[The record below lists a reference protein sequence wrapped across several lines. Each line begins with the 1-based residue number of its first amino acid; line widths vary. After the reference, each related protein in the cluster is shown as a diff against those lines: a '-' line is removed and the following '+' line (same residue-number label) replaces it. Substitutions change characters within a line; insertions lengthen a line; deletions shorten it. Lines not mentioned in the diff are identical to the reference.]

1 MPIDKNESFTGLIL
15 VSGQDRPGITQSLM
29 STLSEF
35 AVNILDIE
43 QLVIRD
49 RLLLTV
55 LITLDEA
62 HAAVIASDLDLLQD
76 KLQLDIAI
84 DFVQTNINE
93 DASDNLRVVIVGSE
107 IKPVGLSAVASEIA
121 RLGGNITAIKRT
133 ARNPVIAIEM
143 NLTIPNDSIKKV
155 QEALTS
161 VAIHN
166 HIDLAVEPG
175 GSLRR
180 SKRIVILDMDST
192 LISIE
197 CIDEIADL
205 CGKKQDVALI
215 TKSAMMGEIDF
226 SQSLIKRV
234 SLLQGLGEEML
245 FKVIE
250 ERLKLNDGT
259 QAWIEACRR
268 NNVTTVLV
276 SGGFDYFA
284 DYVKNK
290 LGIDIAISNQLEIKD
305 KRLTGKVLGR
315 IVDDELKAQ
324 TVRDFQA
331 KLSIDKSNTIVI
343 GDGANDLKMLAEA
356 QYSIAYHAKPIVQ
369 EKARFK
375 LNHSDFKGV
384 LNLFKV

>member
-1 MPIDKNESFTGLIL
+1 MPVKNYIFIAMLELFISRLISFIHTMKLLVQSPSSLQSHLTEISKMLAQVIASPYSLINDTAAL
-15 VSGQDRPGITQSLM
+15 YEIKTDLSVDLKKQLHLM
-29 STLSEF
+29 HLDFAVLDNYRALSEF
-35 AVNILDIE
+35 
-43 QLVIRD
+43 
-49 RLLLTV
+49 
-55 LITLDEA
+55 
-62 HAAVIASDLDLLQD
+62 
-76 KLQLDIAI
+76 
-84 DFVQTNINE
+84 
-93 DASDNLRVVIVGSE
+93 
-107 IKPVGLSAVASEIA
+107 
-121 RLGGNITAIKRT
+121 
-133 ARNPVIAIEM
+133 
-143 NLTIPNDSIKKV
+143 
-155 QEALTS
+155 
-161 VAIHN
+161 
-166 HIDLAVEPG
+166 
-175 GSLRR
+175 SLC
-180 SKRIVILDMDST
+180 VMDMDST

-197 CIDEIADL
+197 CIDEIADM

-234 SLLQGLGEEML
+234 SLLEGLGEEML

-259 QAWIEACRR
+259 QAWIEACRK
-268 NNVTTVLV
+268 NNVTTVVV

-315 IVDDELKAQ
+315 IVNDEVKAQ

-356 QYSIAYHAKPIVQ
+356 QYSIAYHAKPVVQ
-369 EKARFK
+369 ERARFK

>member
-1 MPIDKNESFTGLIL
+1 MPVKNYILIAMLELLICRLISLINTMKLL
-15 VSGQDRPGITQSLM
+15 VQSSYSLQSHLTEISEILGQVTASPYSLINDNAAIYEIK
-29 STLSEF
+29 SDLTVDLKKQLHLKQLDFAVLDNYRALSEF
-35 AVNILDIE
+35 
-43 QLVIRD
+43 
-49 RLLLTV
+49 
-55 LITLDEA
+55 
-62 HAAVIASDLDLLQD
+62 
-76 KLQLDIAI
+76 
-84 DFVQTNINE
+84 
-93 DASDNLRVVIVGSE
+93 NLCV
-107 IKPVGLSAVASEIA
+107 
-121 RLGGNITAIKRT
+121 
-133 ARNPVIAIEM
+133 M
-143 NLTIPNDSIKKV
+143 
-155 QEALTS
+155 
-161 VAIHN
+161 
-166 HIDLAVEPG
+166 
-175 GSLRR
+175 
-180 SKRIVILDMDST
+180 DMDST

-197 CIDEIADL
+197 CIDEIADM

-234 SLLQGLGEEML
+234 SLLEGLGEEML

-250 ERLKLNDGT
+250 ERLKFNDGT
-259 QAWIEACRR
+259 QAWIEACRK

-305 KRLTGKVLGR
+305 KRLTGRVLGR
-315 IVDDELKAQ
+315 IVNDEVKAQ
-324 TVRDFQA
+324 AVRDFQA

-356 QYSIAYHAKPIVQ
+356 QYSIAYHAKPFVQ

-375 LNHSDFKGV
+375 LNHSGFKGV

>member
-1 MPIDKNESFTGLIL
+1 M
-15 VSGQDRPGITQSLM
+15 
-29 STLSEF
+29 
-35 AVNILDIE
+35 
-43 QLVIRD
+43 
-49 RLLLTV
+49 
-55 LITLDEA
+55 
-62 HAAVIASDLDLLQD
+62 
-76 KLQLDIAI
+76 KLQICA
-84 DFVQTNINE
+84 
-93 DASDNLRVVIVGSE
+93 A
-107 IKPVGLSAVASEIA
+107 
-121 RLGGNITAIKRT
+121 
-133 ARNPVIAIEM
+133 
-143 NLTIPNDSIKKV
+143 
-155 QEALTS
+155 
-161 VAIHN
+161 
-166 HIDLAVEPG
+166 
-175 GSLRR
+175 
-180 SKRIVILDMDST
+180 
-192 LISIE
+192 
-197 CIDEIADL
+197 
-205 CGKKQDVALI
+205 KKQDVALI

-234 SLLQGLGEEML
+234 SLLEGLGEEML

-250 ERLKLNDGT
+250 ERLKFNDGT
-259 QAWIEACRR
+259 QAWIEACRK

-305 KRLTGKVLGR
+305 KKLTGRVLGR
-315 IVDDELKAQ
+315 IVNDEVKAQ
-324 TVRDFQA
+324 AVRDFQA